1 MRMTTKGA
9 LAALGTVTTL
19 AGSVAL
25 SAPAHAAYT
34 PIGVCG
40 GGDYH
45 VIDTSDYAFD
55 STVSA
60 RTYLLWSSNL
70 GENCVVTFKLGSAVG
85 NSTGISAK
93 LQVSGQ
99 AWKVDGPKAYDYYAG
114 PVKAKAAGKCIRW
127 GGNYGELNGIS
138 PWEHCG

>member
-1 MRMTTKGA
+1 MTTKGA
-9 LAALGTVTTL
+9 LAALGTVATL

-25 SAPAHAAYT
+25 STPAQAAYT

-60 RTYLLWSSNL
+60 RTYLLWSSSR
-70 GENCVVTFKLGSAVG
+70 GENCVVTFKLGSSVG
-85 NSTGISAK
+85 NSTGISAR
-93 LQVSGQ
+93 LQVSG
-99 AWKVDGPKAYDYYAG
+99 ASWKVDGPKPYDYYAG
-114 PVKAKAAGKCIRW
+114 PVKYKAADKCIRW
-127 GGNYGELNGIS
+127 GGSYGELNGIS